1 MSEFQ
6 SGPGFFPAVAVGGYQ
21 LELGSSDGT
30 FVLFEPESEHE
41 QANALGAALRA
52 PEATEVPE
60 PTATDRLEEVLGE
73 ASTLTEHSQ
82 RCLRLFT
89 EIAEGSRD
97 PHAISDEIDALLAL
111 LGRLDREGKHKEV
124 LRLARDLAA
133 LLALLLRWLDLV
145 RSLELALRTARAL
158 GDQRAVAWALHELG
172 TLQLAAGDATSA
184 ADRLQEAVRLK
195 EQVGGRGRCASRHN
209 LDAARRDLADRAALE
224 RVQRRRL
231 FRIVGAGAILVFLA
245 GGGIALGITSGS
257 HKPVDGS
264 ATGPPTPSTSSTGR
278 AVAASARLN
287 LGTSGSGS
295 GRITR
300 DPGGISCG
308 DGCWSYG
315 GPTTVILRAVADPGS
330 AFDGWQDA
338 CAGTTGDSCTVKIS
352 GATTVSAS
360 FTGRAVAASA
370 RLNLGTSGSGSGRI
384 TRDPGGISC
393 GDGCW
398 SYGGPTTVILRAV
411 ADPGSAFDGWQDA
424 CAGTTGDSCTVKIS
438 GATTVSASFT
448 GRAVAAPA
456 RLNLGTSGSGSGRI
470 TRDPGGISCGDG
482 CWSYGGPTTV
492 ILRAVADPG
501 SAFDGWQD
509 ACAGTTGDSCT
520 LKISSATTVS
530 ATFDQFYNLT
540 VTLTPVGSGTV
551 NFSPEAASCGE
562 GCWRYRAGTIV
573 MLKAVPTRGSGY
585 FFSGWQGDCKGTTGD
600 SCTLTINGN
609 TSVTAAFDHL
619 R

>member
-300 DPGGISCG
+300 DPGGISCWRWLLELPCT
-308 DGCWSYG
+308 DHRHPQG
-315 GPTTVILRAVADPGS
+315 GRRPGVCLRRLARRLRRNHGRQLH
-330 AFDGWQDA
+330 GQDQRRHDRERELYRA
-338 CAGTTGDSCTVKIS
+338 CC
-352 GATTVSAS
+352 
-360 FTGRAVAASA
+360 VAASA

-393 GDGCW
+393 GRWLLELRRTDHRHPQGC
-398 SYGGPTTVILRAV
+398 R
-411 ADPGSAFDGWQDA
+411 
-424 CAGTTGDSCTVKIS
+424 
-438 GATTVSASFT
+438 
-448 GRAVAAPA
+448 
-456 RLNLGTSGSGSGRI
+456 
-470 TRDPGGISCGDG
+470 
-482 CWSYGGPTTV
+482 
-492 ILRAVADPG
+492 
-501 SAFDGWQD
+501 
-509 ACAGTTGDSCT
+509 
-520 LKISSATTVS
+520 
-530 ATFDQFYNLT
+530 
-540 VTLTPVGSGTV
+540 
-551 NFSPEAASCGE
+551 
-562 GCWRYRAGTIV
+562 
-573 MLKAVPTRGSGY
+573 
-585 FFSGWQGDCKGTTGD
+585 
-600 SCTLTINGN
+600 
-609 TSVTAAFDHL
+609 
-619 R
+619 

>member
-1 MSEFQ
+1 MSQFQ

-21 LELGSSDGT
+21 LELGSGDGT

-52 PEATEVPE
+52 PEAAEVPE

-73 ASTLTEHSQ
+73 ASTLTGHSE

-111 LGRLDREGKHKEV
+111 LGRLDREGKHKEA

-158 GDQRAVAWALHELG
+158 GDQGAEAWALHELG

-224 RVQRRRL
+224 RVQRRKL

-257 HKPVDGS
+257 PKHVDGGAPS
-264 ATGPPTPSTSSTGR
+264 PANSSTSSTGPAATAR
-278 AVAASARLN
+278 LTLGTSGSGSGTITRDPGGISCGDGCWRYDAPTTVILKAVADPGSTFAGWQDDCAGTTGDSCTLEISGAKTVSASFTGRAATAVRLTLGTSGSGSGTITRDPGGISCGDGCWRYDAPTTVILKAVADPGSTFAGWQDDCAGTTGDSCTLEISGAKTVSASFTGRAATAVRLTLGTSGSGSGTITRDPGGISCGDGCWRYDAPTTVILKAVADPGSAFAGWQDACAGTTGDSCTLKISGATTVSASFTGHAVAATARLN

-315 GPTTVILRAVADPGS
+315 VPTTVILKAVADPGLPS
-330 AFDGWQDA
+330 T
-338 CAGTTGDSCTVKIS
+338 AGKTPAPEPRATVAPS
-352 GATTVSAS
+352 RS
-360 FTGRAVAASA
+360 
-370 RLNLGTSGSGSGRI
+370 
-384 TRDPGGISC
+384 
-393 GDGCW
+393 
-398 SYGGPTTVILRAV
+398 
-411 ADPGSAFDGWQDA
+411 
-424 CAGTTGDSCTVKIS
+424 
-438 GATTVSASFT
+438 
-448 GRAVAAPA
+448 AAPRRSA
-456 RLNLGTSGSGSGRI
+456 QRL
-470 TRDPGGISCGDG
+470 
-482 CWSYGGPTTV
+482 
-492 ILRAVADPG
+492 
-501 SAFDGWQD
+501 
-509 ACAGTTGDSCT
+509 
-520 LKISSATTVS
+520 ISSTT
-530 ATFDQFYNLT
+530 
-540 VTLTPVGSGTV
+540 
-551 NFSPEAASCGE
+551 
-562 GCWRYRAGTIV
+562 
-573 MLKAVPTRGSGY
+573 
-585 FFSGWQGDCKGTTGD
+585 
-600 SCTLTINGN
+600 
-609 TSVTAAFDHL
+609 
-619 R
+619 